1 VHPLDSE
8 ISPSHRTASKNGL
21 LRHGLLGLVV
31 FGFKAVKN
39 FLLKL
44 ISTHSGRTIGTTK
57 SLLTK
62 CIRLT
67 QKSLP
72 PIVQPHTTAAS
83 KNGLLRHGLLGSVV
97 FGFKA
102 VGDGGSG
109 AMVPPYVGRSA
120 IPILTRGVCYAHQI
134 ATCPYPLDFLTF
146 LRPWGWVCSSKTSFI
161 VALKPVIPTL

>member
-1 VHPLDSE
+1 MKFDL
-8 ISPSHRTASKNGL
+8 
-21 LRHGLLGLVV
+21 
-31 FGFKAVKN
+31 KAVKN
-39 FLLKL
+39 VLLKP

-102 VGDGGSG
+102 VGDGGLG

-134 ATCPYPLDFLTF
+134 TASPT
-146 LRPWGWVCSSKTSFI
+146 PWIFRLSYGPGVGFAQAKR
-161 VALKPVIPTL
+161 AL